1 MNILDNLLED
11 YKREDY
17 NYILDMALAIS
28 SDDPNVMDSLTLAL
42 DKPKQYFK
50 TNAKRFDERFIDF
63 EDEDLEDEFELE
75 DLFFLA
81 MVDEL
86 QEHGH
91 LFEVDW
97 KCSLEDFLWALQ
109 QLKNY
114 NMISNVISSVKLD
127 EKLEVD
133 VWIEKINEALG
144 GKAYVCYTDI
154 DSDSY
159 PLIIVDSKVYKMIHE
174 SDS

>member
-28 SDDPNVMDSLTLAL
+28 SDDPNVMDLLTLAF

-50 TNAKRFDERFIDF
+50 TNAKRFEERGIDF
-63 EDEDLEDEFELE
+63 GDEDQEDEFELE

-86 QEHGH
+86 QKHGH

-97 KCSLEDFLWALQ
+97 KCTLEDFLWALQ

-159 PLIIVDSKVYKMIHE
+159 PLIIVDSKVYKMIQE